1 MNKRNKPTNWQKLSN
16 ALLRIVMR
24 CRCSFKGHEPEK
36 YLTETDEYITTT
48 RCKYCHDMLLGGFTW
63 KIKHIPPP
71 NSTPKQ
77 IEEWENYCENKWCE
91 LREGC
96 A

>member
-1 MNKRNKPTNWQKLSN
+1 MNERNKLTNWQKLSN

-24 CRCSFKGHEPEK
+24 CRCSFKGHEQEK
-36 YLTETDEYITTT
+36 HLTETEGYIATT
-48 RCKYCHDMLLGGFTW
+48 RCKNCHSLLMGGFTW
-63 KIKHIPPP
+63 KFKNIPPP

-77 IEEWENYCENKWCE
+77 IEEWEQYCENKWSE
-91 LREGC
+91 LRKGC